1 MKQKLDEAEAENER
15 LQGQL
20 ADYSLDVGVLK
31 RQKADLTTE
40 RKLSEGRVK
49 ELLSEVRELRIRNE
63 ELEDD
68 RVVAERRGARAGK
81 KDMWDAFNSIL
92 LKVQDKFARKKEMVA
107 AKVVVQEVQANMDL
121 LDDLIA
127 GTIVDLAAERAN
139 LEIKELPEAL
149 KELEDKAVS
158 DFSIGKLDLPQLS
171 EASVQ
176 PLQVN
181 LDLVTQS
188 AVDQLEGDVTL
199 VATGG
204 TQEEG
209 PKEMEV
215 EGVPQVAEKDQAT

>member
-1 MKQKLDEAEAENER
+1 
-15 LQGQL
+15 
-20 ADYSLDVGVLK
+20 
-31 RQKADLTTE
+31 
-40 RKLSEGRVK
+40 
-49 ELLSEVRELRIRNE
+49 
-63 ELEDD
+63 
-68 RVVAERRGARAGK
+68 
-81 KDMWDAFNSIL
+81 MWDAFNSIL
-92 LKVQDKFARKKEMVA
+92 LKVQDKFARKKEMAA
-107 AKVVVQEVQANMDL
+107 AKVVVQEVQANRDL

-171 EASVQ
+171 EASMQ

-181 LDLVTQS
+181 LDLVTQP